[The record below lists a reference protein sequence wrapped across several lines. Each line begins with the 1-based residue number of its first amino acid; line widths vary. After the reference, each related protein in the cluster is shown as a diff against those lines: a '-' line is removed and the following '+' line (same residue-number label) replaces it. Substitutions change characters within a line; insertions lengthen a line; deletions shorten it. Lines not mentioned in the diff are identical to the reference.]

1 MSIISGSRGDF
12 ELKSVIE
19 EMYYCREDEII
30 HIPEKNKSYITI
42 DELNKLPEDIRI
54 YVIEEL
60 KNRGIVDNIKRED
73 DVIDETLYKRFYSTG
88 FKDGVMTII
97 ESLMWVI
104 IINIRKRVEKSRI
117 MRWNVGK

>member
-1 MSIISGSRGDF
+1 MSIISGNRGDF

-30 HIPEKNKSYITI
+30 HISEKNKKYITI

-54 YVIEEL
+54 YVIEKL
-60 KNRGIVDNIKRED
+60 KNRGIVDNIKREG
-73 DVIDETLYKRFYSTG
+73 DVIDENLYKRFYSTW

-97 ESLMWVI
+97 ESLM
-104 IINIRKRVEKSRI
+104 
-117 MRWNVGK
+117 